1 MRAPYEGGRTSE
13 GHEWHVRWKSGI
25 EPRLLMGSSNV
36 RVGQL
41 ATESAWWSFRLPGGK
56 AMLRLVC
63 VRGTVWAPRW
73 MRRCG
78 VWGCD
83 AVMTRLL
90 PISRKM
96 RHCQAWPRGGQPRH
110 GRRLKDSVNARR
122 SDKTSLYAA
131 GRCSLPMCLGPRA
144 SRFGQ
149 GAMITGCARAVR
161 CAAEERARVRSGPRV
176 RRPRAPIWWTAC
188 SLGGQSCLQGRHAE
202 SQIIVSYRI
211 LSDRI
216 DRQTDRRT
224 DHYSV
229 CLTDRP
235 NLTAPMLGRS

>member
-188 SLGGQSCLQGRHAE
+188 SRGGQSCLQGRHAD

-211 LSDRI
+211 LADRI
-216 DRQTDRRT
+216 DRQTDRQT
-224 DHYSV
+224 V
-229 CLTDRP
+229 CP

>member
-13 GHEWHVRWKSGI
+13 GLEWHVRWKSGI

-161 CAAEERARVRSGPRV
+161 CGAEERAREERTS
-176 RRPRAPIWWTAC
+176 RA
-188 SLGGQSCLQGRHAE
+188 SAE
-202 SQIIVSYRI
+202 SADLVDCLLSGRIDGEGKAAYKEGTRRARLSYLIVSYLI
-211 LSDRI
+211 VST
-216 DRQTDRRT
+216 DRQTDGQT
-224 DHYSV
+224 TILSV
-229 CLTDRP
+229 
-235 NLTAPMLGRS
+235 

>member
-161 CAAEERARVRSGPRV
+161 CGAEERAREERTS
-176 RRPRAPIWWTAC
+176 RA
-188 SLGGQSCLQGRHAE
+188 SAE
-202 SQIIVSYRI
+202 SADLV
-211 LSDRI
+211 D
-216 DRQTDRRT
+216 
-224 DHYSV
+224 
-229 CLTDRP
+229 CLP
-235 NLTAPMLGRS
+235 

>member
-161 CAAEERARVRSGPRV
+161 CGAEERAREERTSV

-188 SLGGQSCLQGRHAE
+188 SRGGQSCLQAGARRARL
-202 SQIIVSYRI
+202 SYLIVSYLNRQT
-211 LSDRI
+211 
-216 DRQTDRRT
+216 DRQTD
-224 DHYSV
+224 SI